1 MAGVGNAAAPV
12 KRLLLLALVACRSK
26 HAAPPAKHDDAAKP
40 RDAAPDAAAPWPEL
54 ASFTKVQPVRE
65 VALPV
70 RPGVPRFDLGGPVVL
85 GDVAVVGSS
94 QFGFVAV
101 DYHDGRIAWSKP
113 AGEHIAPPVVV
124 GGSVVLLGECLNA
137 QPVPDTLLG
146 CVRVVTATGADQ
158 GYLAVH
164 GKGVEAFASEP
175 GEQHTSALGDH
186 AIRWRRGDAAVDVD
200 LLTGVAKPAPAEEPP
215 IVVTYKKKTYAITQD
230 EGGILHGSGAATW
243 QTSRAYS
250 QLIGA
255 VLLPEQGPM
264 IRAANAGAYA
274 GQPEINL
281 FDIDATGSMHGQVAF
296 PVPGIGLIG
305 HAIDAVGNTAL
316 AVRLDRSLERD
327 FIAGYAANMLL
338 MWVYPLPHQARP
350 DPVGLA
356 VASDAVVVFHDGDTL
371 TILPELSAP
380 PTAPGAAKPPSEN
393 TTP

>member
-1 MAGVGNAAAPV
+1 M
-12 KRLLLLALVACRSK
+12 KRLLLLALVACRHK
-26 HAAPPAKHDDAAKP
+26 HAVAVKDDAAP
-40 RDAAPDAAAPWPEL
+40 RPREAAPIDAAVAWPEL
-54 ASFTKVQPVRE
+54 ASITKVEAVRV

-85 GDVAVVGSS
+85 GDVAVVASS
-94 QFGFVAV
+94 QFGFLAV
-101 DYHDGRIAWSKP
+101 DYHDGHIAWTKP

-124 GGSVVLLGECLNA
+124 SGGIALLGECLNA

-175 GEQHTSALGDH
+175 GDQHTWRIGDH
-186 AIRWRRGDAAVDVD
+186 EIRWRRGDAAVDVD
-200 LLTGVAKPAPAEEPP
+200 LLTGLAKPAPALDAPV
-215 IVVTYKKKTYAITQD
+215 VVTYKGKTYSISQD
-230 EGGILHGSGAATW
+230 ADGLIHGSGANTW
-243 QTSRAYS
+243 QTTRAYS

-305 HAIDAVGNTAL
+305 HAVDAVGNTAL

-327 FIAGYAANMLL
+327 FIAGYAANMAL
-338 MWVYPLPHQARP
+338 MWVYPLPHQPRP
-350 DPVGLA
+350 DAVGLA

-371 TILPELSAP
+371 TSLPELSAP
-380 PTAPGAAKPPSEN
+380 PTAPGAVKPPSEN

>member
-1 MAGVGNAAAPV
+1 M
-12 KRLLLLALVACRSK
+12 KRLLLLLLVACRHK
-26 HAAPPAKHDDAAKP
+26 HAAKDDAAPK
-40 RDAAPDAAAPWPEL
+40 RDAARAIDAPSAWPEL
-54 ASFTKVQPVRE
+54 ASITKVEPVRQI
-65 VALPV
+65 ALPV
-70 RPGVPRFDLGGPVVL
+70 RPGVPRFDVGGPVVL

-94 QFGFVAV
+94 QFGFLAV
-101 DYHDGRIAWSKP
+101 DIHDGHIAWTKP
-113 AGEHIAPPVVV
+113 AGEHLAPPVVV

-137 QPVPDTLLG
+137 QPVADTMLG

-164 GKGVEAFASEP
+164 GKGVEPFAGEP
-175 GEQHTSALGDH
+175 GEQHTWVIGEHAL
-186 AIRWRRGDAAVDVD
+186 RWRRGDAAVDVD
-200 LLTGVAKPAPAEEPP
+200 LLSGVAKLAPAQAPP
-215 IVVTYKKKTYAITQD
+215 VVVTYRGKTYAITQD
-230 EGGILHGSGAATW
+230 ADGLLHGAGATTW
-243 QTSRAYS
+243 QTTRAYS

-338 MWVYPLPHQARP
+338 MWVWPLPHQPRP

-356 VASDAVVVFHDGDTL
+356 VANDAVVVFHDGDTL

>member
-1 MAGVGNAAAPV
+1 M
-12 KRLLLLALVACRSK
+12 KRLLLFALVACRSK
-26 HAAPPAKHDDAAKP
+26 HAVKHDDAAPK
-40 RDAAPDAAAPWPEL
+40 RDAAIDAPSAWPEL
-54 ASFTKVQPVRE
+54 ASIPKVEPLRV

-70 RPGVPRFDLGGPVVL
+70 RPGVPRLDLGGPVVL
-85 GDVAVVGSS
+85 GEVAVVASS

-101 DYHDGRIAWSKP
+101 DYHDGRIAWTKP
-113 AGEHIAPPVVV
+113 AGAHIAPPVVT
-124 GGSVVLLGECLNA
+124 GGSIVLVGECLDA
-137 QPVPDTLLG
+137 QPVPEVLLG
-146 CVRVVTATGADQ
+146 CVRIVTATGADQ

-164 GKGVEAFASEP
+164 GKGLDAFAGEP
-175 GEQHTSALGDH
+175 GDQHTWALGDH
-186 AIRWRRGDAAVDVD
+186 AIRWQRGDAAVDVD
-200 LLTGVAKPAPAEEPP
+200 LLTGIAKQAPAQAPP
-215 IVVTYKKKTYAITQD
+215 VVVTYKKKTYDITQD
-230 EGGILHGSGAATW
+230 EAGTLRGSGAATW
-243 QTSRAYS
+243 QTTRSYT

-338 MWVYPLPHQARP
+338 MWVYPLPRQPRP
-350 DPVGLA
+350 DPIGLA